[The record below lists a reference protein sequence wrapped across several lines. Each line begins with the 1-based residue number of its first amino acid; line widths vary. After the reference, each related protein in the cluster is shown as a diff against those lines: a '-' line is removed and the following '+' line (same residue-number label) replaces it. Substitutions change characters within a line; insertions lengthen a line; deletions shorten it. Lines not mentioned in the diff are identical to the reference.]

1 MDIHSVKQIIE
12 MLERR
17 LNKAQDRYESAQMQS
32 VQDIRFG
39 GVVELQQALLE
50 AKDMLNA
57 ELIARDLALQLEME
71 PTELGGYQ

>member
-17 LNKAQDRYESAQMQS
+17 LNKAQDRYESAEMKS

-50 AKDMLNA
+50 AKDMLNV
-57 ELIARDLALQLEME
+57 ELISRDLAIQLEA
-71 PTELGGYQ
+71 L

>member
-17 LNKAQDRYESAQMQS
+17 LNKAQDRYESAEMQS

-50 AKDMLNA
+50 AKDMLNV
-57 ELIARDLALQLEME
+57 ELISRDLALQLEMD
-71 PTELGGYQ
+71 PIELGGL